1 MNRKSSANR
10 SFKRSVMVTVAA
22 AAVVSALGAAAL
34 SGTGTAGAAT
44 ASVSEPKPTIVL
56 EHGAFAD
63 ASSWNG

>member
-1 MNRKSSANR
+1 MVHKSSSGR
-10 SFKRSVMVTVAA
+10 SFKRFGFVAA
-22 AAVVSALGAAAL
+22 ATLGVTGAIGALTL
-34 SGTGTAGAAT
+34 SGTAGAAT